1 MALELSQSMV
11 AEFIIIVSTIRI
23 SKSQLFYWKT
33 SLVSEEATV
42 FTPLV
47 IIGITVARQVWPCA

>member
-33 SLVSEEATV
+33 GLVSEEATV
-42 FTPLV
+42 FTPGL
-47 IIGITVARQVWPCA
+47 ALRMN